1 MPGPSP
7 DLYRHILRPL
17 LFRLPPESA
26 QRMAEVFLRRR
37 LLWRAVAPALR
48 VQDPKLNLDWCGVRL
63 QNPVG
68 LAAGLDKDCRMLPSL
83 SSWGFGYLVAGT
95 VTEGPRPGN
104 PKPRMFR
111 YAGQQSLINA
121 LGFPGKGLEWAAR
134 QLERARPAL
143 RGTPVAVSI
152 SGTAADEIVRCH
164 RRLEPL
170 VDAIELNIS
179 SPNMEGLRVF
189 HEPSTLAGLLGRINA
204 GRTKPLLVKLP
215 PYPAPSASEPSAEGA
230 RAQVLSLV
238 RVCADNGV
246 DGLTVANSRPM
257 KDARLA
263 VGMGGLSGRA
273 VFPDTLRMV
282 KEVRDEA
289 GSRLAINACG
299 GISSGDDAWKALQA
313 GADTVQL
320 YTGIV
325 YQGPSVVR
333 QINRRLLD
341 IMARDGVESL
351 RSA

>member
-1 MPGPSP
+1 
-7 DLYRHILRPL
+7 
-17 LFRLPPESA
+17 
-26 QRMAEVFLRRR
+26 
-37 LLWRAVAPALR
+37 
-48 VQDPKLNLDWCGVRL
+48 
-63 QNPVG
+63 
-68 LAAGLDKDCRMLPSL
+68 
-83 SSWGFGYLVAGT
+83 
-95 VTEGPRPGN
+95 
-104 PKPRMFR
+104 MFR

-134 QLERARPAL
+134 HLERARPAL
-143 RGTPVAVSI
+143 RGTPVTVSI
-152 SGTAADEIVRCH
+152 SGTASDEIVRCH

-170 VDAIELNIS
+170 VDAVELNIS
-179 SPNMEGLRVF
+179 SPNTEGLRVF
-189 HEPSTLAGLLGRINA
+189 HEPANLAELLGRINTA
-204 GRTKPLLVKLP
+204 RTKPLMVKLP
-215 PYPAPSASEPSAEGA
+215 PYPAPSASAPSGDDA
-230 RAQVLSLV
+230 RAQALSLV
-238 RVCADNGV
+238 RVCAGNGV
-246 DGLTVANSRPM
+246 DGLTVANSRPA

-273 VFPDTLRMV
+273 IFPDMLRMV

-299 GISSGDDAWKALQA
+299 GIFSGDDAWEALQA

-341 IMARDGVESL
+341 IMAREGVESL

>member
-1 MPGPSP
+1 MPVPPP

-26 QRMAEVFLRRR
+26 QRVAEVFLRRR
-37 LLWRAVAPALR
+37 WLWRAVAPALR
-48 VQDPKLNLDWCGVRL
+48 VQDSKLGVDWCGVGL

-83 SSWGFGYLVAGT
+83 SCWGFGYLVAGT
-95 VTEGPRPGN
+95 VTEAPKPGN
-104 PKPRMFR
+104 PKPRMLR
-111 YAGQQSLINA
+111 DVGQESLINA
-121 LGFPGKGLEWAAR
+121 LGFPGKGLERAAR

-143 RGTPVAVSI
+143 KGTPVAVSI

-170 VDAIELNIS
+170 VDAVELNIS
-179 SPNMEGLRVF
+179 SPNTEGLRIF
-189 HEPSTLAGLLGRINA
+189 HEPATLAGLLGRINA
-204 GRTKPLLVKLP
+204 DRTKPLMVKLP
-215 PYPAPSASEPSAEGA
+215 PYSAPSESEPSGEGA

-246 DGLTVANSRPM
+246 DGLTVANSRPTR
-257 KDARLA
+257 DDRLA

-282 KEVRDEA
+282 KDVRDEA
-289 GSRLAINACG
+289 GSRPAVNACG
-299 GISSGDDAWKALQA
+299 GIFSGDDAWKALQA

-325 YQGPSVVR
+325 YEGPSVVR
-333 QINRRLLD
+333 RINRRLLQ
-341 IMARDGVESL
+341 IMAREGVESL